1 MTVENVKTAVIA
13 YGFNPD
19 LDDND
24 QLFIEAL
31 NASIQEIQALRPT
44 TGTIEIVNEPCKP
57 IYSVKDV
64 TEIVEGMSFA
74 AMARSAVFE
83 VDGSGQVTVTAKEA
97 TVTIDGT
104 NTPTVAWDAK
114 SGWKR
119 IEVRASAYSEITIAF
134 SGDGMFHMRNMEF
147 YEYPVPPTAHIKCGD
162 YIDYNLSDL
171 ASDFGAVS
179 YILRDG
185 FAYDGGCAYRI
196 LNNTTLRLPAEDRG
210 TFEVVYTK
218 KIQRIELD
226 NAEVPLRHD
235 VLAILPILVASFVWL
250 DDSPEK
256 AQYYRALFERR
267 IATVPTERYVTNIR
281 DTKGWS

>member
-1 MTVENVKTAVIA
+1 MTVDNVKTAVIA

-44 TGTIEIVNEPCKP
+44 TGTIEIVNEPHKP
-57 IYSVKDV
+57 IYSVTDV
-64 TEIVEGMSFA
+64 TEIVEDMSFA

-97 TVTIDGT
+97 TVTIDGA
-104 NTPTVAWDAK
+104 NTSTAAWDAK

-119 IEVRASAYSEITIAF
+119 IEVRASAYAEITIAF
-134 SGDGMFHMRNMEF
+134 SGVFHMRNMEF

-162 YIDYNLSDL
+162 YIDYNLADL
-171 ASDFGAVS
+171 APDFGAIS

-185 FAYDGGCAYRI
+185 FAYNGGSTYRI
-196 LNNTTLRLPAEDRG
+196 LNNDILRLPTEDRG

-218 KIQRIELD
+218 RI
-226 NAEVPLRHD
+226 NRVTVGNIPLRHD

-267 IATVPTERYVTNIR
+267 IATVPTDRYVTNIR

>member
-1 MTVENVKTAVIA
+1 MTVDNVKTAVIA

-64 TEIVEGMSFA
+64 TEIVEGMSFT

-97 TVTIDGT
+97 TVTIDGA
-104 NTPTVAWDAK
+104 NTSAAAWDAK
-114 SGWKR
+114 NGWKR
-119 IEVRASAYSEITIAF
+119 IEVCASAYAEITIAF
-134 SGDGMFHMRNMEF
+134 SGVFHMRNMEF

-162 YIDYNLSDL
+162 YIDYDL
-171 ASDFGAVS
+171 ADLAPDFGAIS

-185 FAYDGGCAYRI
+185 FAYNGGSAYRI
-196 LNNTTLRLPAEDRG
+196 LNNDILRLPTEDRG

-218 KIQRIELD
+218 KIPRIERG
-226 NAEVPLRHD
+226 NTQIPLRHD

>member
-1 MTVENVKTAVIA
+1 MTVDNVRTAVIA

-31 NASIQEIQALRPT
+31 NASIQEIQALCPT

-64 TEIVEGMSFA
+64 TEIVEGMSFT

-97 TVTIDGT
+97 TVTIDGA
-104 NTPTVAWDAK
+104 NTSTAAWDAK

-119 IEVRASAYSEITIAF
+119 IEVCASAYSEITIAF
-134 SGDGMFHMRNMEF
+134 SGVFHMRNMAF
-147 YEYPVPPTAHIKCGD
+147 YEYPAPPTAHIKCGD
-162 YIDYNLSDL
+162 YIDYKL
-171 ASDFGAVS
+171 AELAPDFGAIS

-185 FAYDGGCAYRI
+185 FAYNGGSAYRI
-196 LNNTTLRLPAEDRG
+196 LNNDILRLPAEDRG

-218 KIQRIELD
+218 SIPYISQGDTKI
-226 NAEVPLRHD
+226 PLRND
-235 VLAILPILVASFVWL
+235 VLTILPVLVASYVWS
-250 DDSPEK
+250 DDAPERSLH
-256 AQYYRALFERR
+256 YRNVFKERIR
-267 IATVPTERYVTNIR
+267 YVPTERYVTNIR

>member
-1 MTVENVKTAVIA
+1 MTVNQVKDAVIA

-24 QLFIEAL
+24 RLFVEAL

-44 TGTIEIVNEPCKP
+44 TGIIEIVNEPYKP
-57 IYSVKDV
+57 IYSVTDV
-64 TEIVEGMSFA
+64 TEIAADMSFT

-97 TVTIDGT
+97 TVTIDGAST
-104 NTPTVAWDAK
+104 STAAWDAK

-119 IEVRASAYSEITIAF
+119 IEVCASAYSEITIAF
-134 SGDGMFHMRNMEF
+134 SGVFHMRNMEF
-147 YEYPVPPTAHIKCGD
+147 YEYPVPPTAHIKCGNH
-162 YIDYNLSDL
+162 IDYDLGDL
-171 ASDFGAVS
+171 ASDYGAIS

-185 FAYDGGCAYRI
+185 FAYNGGSAYRI
-196 LNNTTLRLPAEDRG
+196 LNNEILRLPAEDRG

-218 KIQRIELD
+218 RIDRIEHD
-226 NAEVPLRHD
+226 DTKIPLRHD
-235 VLAILPILVASFVWL
+235 VLAILPILVASYVWL
-250 DDSPEK
+250 DDEAER
-256 AQYYRALFERR
+256 AQYYRTLFERR
-267 IATVPTERYVTNIR
+267 IATVPPERHVTNIR